1 MVASSLFPIKFILTL
16 GLKIRGEG
24 EVFDFLLKIMG
35 RWQKNSLL
43 MFKIF
48 NALKKFAL
56 PPSYPTVNI
65 LNNPQSPCRN
75 TL

>member
-1 MVASSLFPIKFILTL
+1 MKFTLAL

-56 PPSYPTVNI
+56 PPLI
-65 LNNPQSPCRN
+65 L
-75 TL
+75 L

>member
-1 MVASSLFPIKFILTL
+1 MKSNN
-16 GLKIRGEG
+16 LKRCSFYDR
-24 EVFDFLLKIMG
+24 EVFDFLLKIIG

-48 NALKKFAL
+48 NALKKFA
-56 PPSYPTVNI
+56 PSYPTVNI